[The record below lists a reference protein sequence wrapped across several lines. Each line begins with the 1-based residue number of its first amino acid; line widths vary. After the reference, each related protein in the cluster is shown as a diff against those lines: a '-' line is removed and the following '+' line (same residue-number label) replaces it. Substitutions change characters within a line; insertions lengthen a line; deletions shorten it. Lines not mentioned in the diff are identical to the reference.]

1 MKKVIIIVIS
11 ILLVFLMFIK
21 VVDTYY
27 SETTRKYI
35 YNETKNLVSN
45 NINTII
51 SKSISPYLEEELV
64 YINYQDKVVSNVI
77 INTPLYNK
85 ILKNIHNELNKIFDN
100 NMNNYFN
107 DLNIPIGSLISK
119 NLFAGRGMNIK
130 IPVIPIGSYSADL
143 KTKSKSIGIN
153 TSVIEVV
160 VEVIFNIETIIPL
173 NKQTNTIQNEFLL
186 SSIVIQGEVPNY
198 YYASDSNESFPYVP
212 S

>member
-21 VVDTYY
+21 VVDNYY

-45 NINTII
+45 NINSLI

-160 VEVIFNIETIIPL
+160 VEVIFNIETIVPL

>member
-45 NINTII
+45 NINSLI

-100 NMNNYFN
+100 NINNYFN

-160 VEVIFNIETIIPL
+160 VEVIFNIETIVPL

>member
-1 MKKVIIIVIS
+1 MKKVIIILIS

-45 NINTII
+45 NINSLI

-160 VEVIFNIETIIPL
+160 VEVIFNIETIVPL

>member
-1 MKKVIIIVIS
+1 
-11 ILLVFLMFIK
+11 
-21 VVDTYY
+21 
-27 SETTRKYI
+27 
-35 YNETKNLVSN
+35 
-45 NINTII
+45 
-51 SKSISPYLEEELV
+51 
-64 YINYQDKVVSNVI
+64 
-77 INTPLYNK
+77 
-85 ILKNIHNELNKIFDN
+85 
-100 NMNNYFN
+100 MNNYFN

-160 VEVIFNIETIIPL
+160 VEVIFNIETIVPL

>member
-1 MKKVIIIVIS
+1 MKKVIILVIS

-45 NINTII
+45 NINSLI

-160 VEVIFNIETIIPL
+160 VEVIFNIETIVPL

>member
-35 YNETKNLVSN
+35 FNETKNLVSN
-45 NINTII
+45 NINSLI

-160 VEVIFNIETIIPL
+160 VEVIFNIETIVPL

>member
-21 VVDTYY
+21 AVDTYY

-45 NINTII
+45 NINSLI

-100 NMNNYFN
+100 NMDNYFN

-160 VEVIFNIETIIPL
+160 VEVIFNIETIVPL

>member
-11 ILLVFLMFIK
+11 ILLVFFMFIK

-45 NINTII
+45 NINSLI

-160 VEVIFNIETIIPL
+160 VEVIFNIETIVPL

>member
-11 ILLVFLMFIK
+11 ILLVFLVFIK

-35 YNETKNLVSN
+35 YNETKSLVSN
-45 NINTII
+45 NINNLI

-100 NMNNYFN
+100 NINNYFN

-160 VEVIFNIETIIPL
+160 VEVIFNIETIVPL

>member
-21 VVDTYY
+21 VMDTYY

-45 NINTII
+45 NINSLI

-160 VEVIFNIETIIPL
+160 VEVIFNIETIVPL

>member
-45 NINTII
+45 NINSLI

-160 VEVIFNIETIIPL
+160 VEVIFNIETIVPL